1 MHLILA
7 LLAGLTSVLA
17 FAPFEVFLL
26 APLSLA
32 ALFWLMDGEN
42 RTRRVVL
49 TGFCWG
55 LGAFLAGVGWLFV
68 AMHRYGGMAVP
79 LAALALLLFC
89 TYLALYPA
97 FMAWLY
103 ARLRRGGFWGD
114 ALLLA
119 SCWTISELLRG
130 WAFTGFPWLAIG
142 YSQTSPSP
150 LAGWA
155 PILGAY
161 GLSFFVALFA
171 ALLAKLL
178 RGNWAWVSLRW
189 QAAMLVLVIVAMG
202 AGLARVRWTHP
213 VGAPISVAL
222 LQTNVAQDQKWQPG
236 RLMDWLDLNYA
247 LVERQK
253 GARLV
258 VLPETSLPMLTD
270 QLPEGYLDA
279 LRQGVSRRKA
289 DLIVGVFTRE
299 GRSIYNSALSLG
311 TSPAQAY
318 HKHHLVPFGEYSPPL
333 FGWFFE
339 LAHIP
344 MADQTRGAAR
354 QAPLAIAGQKI
365 AINICYEDVFG
376 EELLSALPEA
386 SLMLNIS
393 NLAWY
398 GDSHAQP
405 QHLQIA
411 RLRALETG
419 RPMLRS
425 TNTGMTA
432 LIQPDGRVE
441 AALPAF
447 TAGALRV
454 EVSGFAGQTPY
465 SRWANWPVIL
475 LAGGGVLWAALLR
488 RRSQQKP
495 A

>member
-1 MHLILA
+1 
-7 LLAGLTSVLA
+7 
-17 FAPFEVFLL
+17 
-26 APLSLA
+26 
-32 ALFWLMDGEN
+32 
-42 RTRRVVL
+42 
-49 TGFCWG
+49 
-55 LGAFLAGVGWLFV
+55 
-68 AMHRYGGMAVP
+68 
-79 LAALALLLFC
+79 
-89 TYLALYPA
+89 
-97 FMAWLY
+97 
-103 ARLRRGGFWGD
+103 
-114 ALLLA
+114 
-119 SCWTISELLRG
+119 
-130 WAFTGFPWLAIG
+130 
-142 YSQTSPSP
+142 
-150 LAGWA
+150 
-155 PILGAY
+155 
-161 GLSFFVALFA
+161 
-171 ALLAKLL
+171 
-178 RGNWAWVSLRW
+178 
-189 QAAMLVLVIVAMG
+189 
-202 AGLARVRWTHP
+202 
-213 VGAPISVAL
+213 
-222 LQTNVAQDQKWQPG
+222 
-236 RLMDWLDLNYA
+236 MDWLDLNYT

-253 GARLV
+253 GARIV

-270 QLPEGYLDA
+270 QLPEGYLNA
-279 LRQGVSRRKA
+279 LHQGVSRRKA

-344 MADQTRGAAR
+344 MADQTRGATH

-386 SLMLNIS
+386 SLMLNMS

-441 AALPAF
+441 AVLPAF

-454 EVSGFAGQTPY
+454 EVRGFAGQTPY

-475 LAGGGVLWAALLR
+475 LAGGCILWAALLR